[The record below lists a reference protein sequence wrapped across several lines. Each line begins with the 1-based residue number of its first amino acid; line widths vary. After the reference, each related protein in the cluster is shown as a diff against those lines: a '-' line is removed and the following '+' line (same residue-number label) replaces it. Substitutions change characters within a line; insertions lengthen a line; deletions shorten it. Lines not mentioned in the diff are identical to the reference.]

1 MKKLT
6 KHGKESYS
14 ETAKLLY
21 LSYVVLC
28 VITFILILYE
38 NV

>member
-1 MKKLT
+1 MSKLT

-21 LSYVVLC
+21 LSYVVLSL
-28 VITFILILYE
+28 IIFILIVYE
-38 NV
+38 NL

>member
-1 MKKLT
+1 MRKLT
-6 KHGKESYS
+6 KHGKESYC

-21 LSYVVLC
+21 LSYVVLS
-28 VITFILILYE
+28 VITFILIIYE

>member
-21 LSYVVLC
+21 LSYVILS
-28 VITFILILYE
+28 VIIFILIVYE
-38 NV
+38 NL

>member
-1 MKKLT
+1 MKKLS

-21 LSYVVLC
+21 LSYVVLSL
-28 VITFILILYE
+28 IIFILIVYE